1 MKLKSKIA
9 NLSLRLVT
17 LVAAALLGQQALAE
31 GTPAGTSVTNTA
43 SVDYFVGGIDQ
54 TDIPSNTV
62 TFLVDRRVNFTLVPI
77 STGDLEPV
85 SPGGINY
92 WVDFLLT
99 NTSNSD
105 LDFDLGLLEAT
116 TGTAVDGSGNDDAD
130 MGTLDYSISGDTV
143 ANGDPLPVRGTN
155 TGIID
160 ELGSDEAIRIRVWG
174 DAALTLLNAQIAGAE
189 LTATAYEAGGAG
201 LGAALDWVTAPSDGV
216 VDNVDVNG
224 NDGVEVAVDGFL
236 VNAANLS
243 VVKDYNVI
251 DGDLGSGLPIPGAR
265 LQYDIVV
272 SNAAGAS
279 TATNIVVSDLIDSDL
294 TFLTGGLG
302 GSDFTDIQY
311 DDGGGAVDCT
321 ADDGDADNDGCSLD
335 VAGNLVVGDA
345 TNLPISIIA
354 GASFTVSFQV
364 RIPDPLLTP

>member
-1 MKLKSKIA
+1 MKLKSKTA
-9 NLSLRLVT
+9 SLMFRLVS
-17 LVAAALLGQQALAE
+17 LVAALLLGQQALAE
-31 GTPAGTSVTNTA
+31 GTEAGTSVTNTA

-77 STGDLEPV
+77 STNDLEPV

-99 NTSNSD
+99 NNSNSD
-105 LDFDLGLLEAT
+105 LDFDLGLLEAAS
-116 TGTAVDGSGNDDAD
+116 GTAVDGSGNDDAD
-130 MGTLDYSISGDTV
+130 MGTLEYSISGDTV

-189 LTATAYEAGGAG
+189 LTATAYEAGGVG
-201 LGAALDWVTAPSDGV
+201 LGTALDWVSAPSDGV

-224 NDGVEVAVDGFL
+224 NNGVEVAVDGFL

-243 VVKDYNVI
+243 VVKDYSIV

-265 LQYDIVV
+265 LEYEIIV

-279 TATNIVVSDLIDSDL
+279 TATNIVVSDLIDSGL
-294 TFLTGGLG
+294 TFLTGVG
-302 GSDFTDIQY
+302 GSDYVDIEY
-311 DDGGGAVDCT
+311 DDGSGGVDCT
-321 ADDGDADNDGCSLD
+321 ADDGDLDADGCSLD
-335 VAGNLVVGDA
+335 VAGNLVVGHA
-345 TNLPISIIA
+345 TNLPVSIIA
-354 GASFTVSFQV
+354 GGSFTVRFQV